1 LVLDRESA
9 RGTPT
14 QAAVVDAILAASADD
29 GDLGAASERIA
40 GVLRRAFAVEH
51 AAIGMIDLESA
62 VRVCTGFSSDAV
74 ETPTAPFR
82 LSDEERADYE
92 RTIRNGVELF
102 PDMDGVGD
110 TSSRLGRVRAF
121 RLRSVLRGAFA
132 LDGGLVGIV
141 SVADREPLRLN
152 ERDAGMLRALSPA
165 IGVALQQ
172 AMLRS
177 ELRQAGAAL
186 EAQARIFQ
194 AIGPGATLEGVAGV
208 YVREVRAL
216 FGASHAA
223 VTDFTMRGPA
233 VMAISS
239 EHTVAEDYLA
249 IVARHDWDPD
259 PALGPVVRGAP
270 QIVADL
276 SLVRRGPIEALA
288 FERGLRSLLR
298 APLVRTDGSV
308 LGMVS
313 VGSSRPYA
321 YNETH
326 LARLVELTAALG
338 VVAERAELT
347 DQSLAR
353 AGQVAALTRMLSTLN
368 ASASEAEIAQLFARE
383 LRQLIGADSV
393 AVFAIDN
400 DARMAHVIA
409 GEAAQPDPRPR
420 RRERIQR
427 MATYDGLLDT
437 AAGRYDAA
445 EPEAATGWLAAHAE
459 ARRLGSAVCVR
470 LDGANGPAGAI
481 LAGSAR
487 PGTLGDEQLRLLAE
501 VVPPLALVLGRARLV
516 ATLQEQT
523 RRTDAILDLVTALA
537 PQETLGDLGE
547 PAAAAL
553 RAMFEADI
561 CVVSAVERGAL
572 QVVGWDGA
580 EDGPGVPLPALV
592 EGHEWP
598 LLHRARVTA
607 DLRLERRARSPYSED
622 MRARGVRSVLEVL
635 VGNPN
640 ARACMVTLGSF
651 ATRAY
656 TQADGEQLLRIARPL
671 EVAVEYLYG
680 QREVA
685 RRASQLEAANRVL
698 ARLGAGGSPR
708 DLARDFLLQCQAT
721 FECAHAVVLRCES
734 GQATVLG
741 HVSSPGEPMAWGAP
755 LEAVIAAA
763 REPSTP
769 AIEALAHLMREQGYC
784 TELRVPLL
792 VRGEEW
798 GAVSLWWPGAHPLD
812 GEDRYLLSSFA
823 GPLALALERAI
834 ALDALAESERRYR
847 SLVAQAEEMIFV
859 LDPTKG
865 TIIEANAFT
874 SRTLG
879 YTPEELIGFAMAD
892 ICLEP
897 GLENKVRAVMEE
909 GEIHLHEQRYGRKD
923 GSVLYVDIVA
933 SLIQFGGRQCILAMA
948 RDVSDRRALQR
959 QLMQAQKMESLGE
972 MAGAVA
978 HDFNNLLTT
987 ILGFAGI
994 LKLSGQMSADD
1005 IEHVALIEDAAR
1017 RGAGLTSRLLSFA
1030 RGGLVRFGPVDL
1042 GALIGETLRLAA
1054 PTLSERCAVAWQ
1066 PPARPVMVEGDEGQ
1080 LQQAVLNIILN
1091 ARDAMPEGGDI
1102 GIELTIAGSRAVLH
1116 IRDSGPGMDEETRM
1130 RIFEPFFTT
1139 KPAGSGTGLGMA
1151 ITYGI
1156 VQGHHGVISVETEP
1170 GAGTDFRLEFPLL
1183 GPAPAFAD
1191 EPTGTLLLID
1201 DDDLFRR
1208 TTAAALGRLGFDVEE
1223 AANGADGIALLARRP
1238 GAYDAILLDLV
1249 MPGLSGMETYRAL
1262 RRISASVDIVVCTG
1276 YAADTYMDGEMRG
1289 GISGMLRKPFTLE
1302 RLAGALQEAGVT
1314 LPRALAG

>member
-1 LVLDRESA
+1 MVLDRESA

-14 QAAVVDAILAASADD
+14 QAAVVDAILDISADA
-29 GDLGAASERIA
+29 GDLGATSERIA
-40 GVLRRAFAVEH
+40 RTLRTTFGVEH
-51 AAIGMIDLESA
+51 AAIGMIDLEHA

-74 ETPTAPFR
+74 ETPTAPYR

-92 RTIRNGVELF
+92 RTVRNGVELF
-102 PDMDGVGD
+102 PDMDAVD
-110 TSSRLGRVRAF
+110 TASSRLARVRGF
-121 RLRSVLRGAFA
+121 RLRSVLRAAFA
-132 LDGGLVGIV
+132 LGDGLVGIV
-141 SVADREPLRLN
+141 SVADREPLRLD
-152 ERDAGMLRALSPA
+152 ERDAETLRTLSRAIAVALRQTMLR
-165 IGVALQQ
+165 G
-172 AMLRS
+172 
-177 ELRQAGAAL
+177 ELEQSQAAL

-194 AIGPGATLEGVAGV
+194 AMGPGATLEGVAAV
-208 YVREVRAL
+208 YVHEVRAL
-216 FGASHAA
+216 FGASHAV
-223 VTDFTMRGPA
+223 VTDFTLRGPA

-239 EHTVAEDYLA
+239 EHTTAEDYLA
-249 IVARHDWDPD
+249 IVAGQDWDPE
-259 PALGPVVRGAP
+259 PALGAVIRGTP

-276 SLVRRGPIEALA
+276 ALARRGPIEALA
-288 FERGLRSLLR
+288 FDRGLRSLLR
-298 APLVRTDGSV
+298 APLSRTDGSV

-313 VGSSRPYA
+313 VASTRPYA

-347 DQSLAR
+347 DESLAR

-393 AVFAIDN
+393 AIFAIDN

-409 GEAAQPDPRPR
+409 GEAAQPEARPR
-420 RRERIQR
+420 RRERLDR
-427 MATYDGLLDT
+427 MATYEGLLET
-437 AAGRYDAA
+437 AAARYDAA
-445 EPEAATGWLAAHAE
+445 EPDAATGWLAAHAE
-459 ARRLGSAVCVR
+459 ARRFGSAVCVR

-481 LAGSAR
+481 LAASAR
-487 PGTLGDEQLRLLAE
+487 PGTLGEEQLRLLAD

-561 CVVSAVERGAL
+561 CIVSAVERGGL

-580 EDGPGVPLPALV
+580 EGSSGAPLPALV
-592 EGHEWP
+592 EAHEWP

-607 DLRLERRARSPYSED
+607 DLRLERRSRSPYSED
-622 MRARGVRSVLEVL
+622 LRARGVRSVLEVL

-721 FECAHAVVLRCES
+721 FECAHAVLLRCE
-734 GQATVLG
+734 GGAATVLG
-741 HVSSPGEPMAWGAP
+741 HVSSPAEPLAWGAP
-755 LEAVIAAA
+755 LEVEIAGADD
-763 REPSTP
+763 PG
-769 AIEALAHLMREQGYC
+769 IDALGTFMRVQGYA

-798 GAVSLWWPGAHPLD
+798 GAVSLWWPGSRPLD
-812 GEDRYLLSSFA
+812 GEDRYLLNSFA
-823 GPLALALERAI
+823 GPLAIALERAI

-859 LDPTKG
+859 LDPTQG

-879 YTPEELIGFAMAD
+879 YTPEELIGFAMAE

-923 GSVLYVDIVA
+923 GSVIYVDIVA

-1042 GALIGETLRLAA
+1042 GTLIGETLKLAA

-1080 LQQAVLNIILN
+1080 LQQAILNIILN

-1102 GIELTIAGSRAVLH
+1102 GIRLEVAGSRAVLH

-1183 GPAPAFAD
+1183 GPATAFAD

-1208 TTAAALGRLGFDVEE
+1208 TTAAALERLGFDVEE
-1223 AANGADGIALLARRP
+1223 AANGADGIALLARQP

-1262 RRISASVDIVVCTG
+1262 RRINPSVDIVVCTG
-1276 YAADTYMDGEMRG
+1276 YAADAYMDGEMRG
-1289 GISGMLRKPFTLE
+1289 GISGLLRKPFTLE
-1302 RLAGALQEAGVT
+1302 RLAGSLQEAGIA